1 MTGFSNVASRRTS
14 DEGPTK
20 HKAKFLVASKNLEK
34 KKTES
39 NLNFK
44 ISKTEGEPIESQFS
58 LLHLTLKKIT
68 LEKEKKDRVV
78 DE

>member
-1 MTGFSNVASRRTS
+1 
-14 DEGPTK
+14 
-20 HKAKFLVASKNLEK
+20 
-34 KKTES
+34 
-39 NLNFK
+39 LNFK